1 MATIY
6 NNRIY
11 TMTSYLLGEKIRTSL
26 YEPIAKYEPLAI
38 ALAEAL
44 KGNFSGILAD
54 NVVMGSDLRLDVCS
68 ETPVTDPPQE
78 YNFGNEVSRAII
90 CGDSQASAGKRDLE
104 WAASTVSR
112 IANQSTSIGEAWTNI
127 PLACADWPFTPPYT
141 FAGPFGSQAPDNS
154 TNTPAAP
161 LLLLSTKTDHAT
173 PLANAYALSRLHE
186 GASVAVV
193 DAVGHC
199 ALLATTSTCM
209 YGIVQ
214 AYFHTGN
221 LPANGTVCEADCV
234 PQIPFKAC
242 PGLPEA

>member
-1 MATIY
+1 VSTIY

-26 YEPIAKYEPLAI
+26 YEPIAKYEALAI
-38 ALAEAL
+38 ALAGAL

-54 NVVMGSDLRLDVCS
+54 SVVMGFDLRPNVCS
-68 ETPVTDPPQE
+68 EVTATDPPQE
-78 YNFGNEVSRAII
+78 YNFASEVSRAII
-90 CGDSQASAGKRDLE
+90 CGDSQASAGTRDLD
-104 WAASTVSR
+104 WAATTVSR
-112 IANQSTSIGEAWTNI
+112 IANQSISIGEAWTNI
-127 PLACADWPFTPPYT
+127 PLACADWPFAPPYA
-141 FAGPFGSQAPDNS
+141 FSGPFGSKAPDNS

-161 LLLLSTKTDHAT
+161 MLILSTKTDHAT

-186 GASVAVV
+186 GSSVAMV

-214 AYFHTGN
+214 EYFHTGN
-221 LPANGTVCEADCV
+221 LPANGTVCEAECV

-242 PGLPEA
+242 PGLPGA